1 MDGLKKLIGVAAML
15 IGIAAEYWLIN
26 ALFIDPLSGKNP
38 FGKTVDAVSIAKL
51 TLIPVSIPVILGGL
65 LIFGYYALKGEYE
78 GSHEG

>member
-1 MDGLKKLIGVAAML
+1 MEGLKKLVGIIAML
-15 IGIAAEYWLIN
+15 IGIAAEYWLVT

-78 GSHEG
+78 GSHE